1 VESQSEQ
8 YCSSVNEWY
17 IPSLVL
23 DSRSSFTH
31 PSVVPL
37 PMRRS
42 LVQSDSLEASLLI
55 TSVGV
60 VARSQYLEE
69 SALLR
74 HKIDELKTDSVMLI
88 ARAEKLIRES
98 EKLSTQVKALENQ
111 LPLMCS

>member
-1 VESQSEQ
+1 M
-8 YCSSVNEWY
+8 
-17 IPSLVL
+17 L
-23 DSRSSFTH
+23 DSSSRFTH

-37 PMRRS
+37 LRRRS

-60 VARSQYLEE
+60 VARSQYLQE

-74 HKIDELKTDSVMLI
+74 HKIDELNTDSVILM

-98 EKLSTQVKALENQ
+98 EKLSAQVKALENR
-111 LPLMCS
+111 LPPTYS

>member
-1 VESQSEQ
+1 M
-8 YCSSVNEWY
+8 
-17 IPSLVL
+17 PSLVL
-23 DSRSSFTH
+23 DSSSRFTH

-37 PMRRS
+37 LRRRF

-74 HKIDELKTDSVMLI
+74 HKIDELKTNAVTLI
-88 ARAEKLIRES
+88 ARAERLIQES
-98 EKLSTQVKALENQ
+98 EKLSARVTALENRP
-111 LPLMCS
+111 LPTYS